1 MATITSH
8 VDSVDTVIAEVVEPA
23 AADVDRSGAFPR
35 AAVEA
40 LGGSGL
46 LGLISAAEVGGM
58 GQGPRA
64 AAGVVERIA
73 RSCGSTAMV
82 TTMHYCAVAVIE
94 QQGSRA
100 VREAIAR
107 GEHLTTLAFS
117 EVGSRGHF
125 WAPLSTA
132 RRDGDQVHLD
142 ARKSFATSAGEVST
156 YVWSSR
162 PSEVEGVSTLWLVPA
177 ETPGL
182 EVGPRFDGL
191 GLRGNASTSVTAR
204 DAVIPAS
211 ARLGEDG
218 AGFDIMMGTVLPLF
232 QVLIAAVSVG
242 IMEAITTKSAAH
254 VGTVRYEHLGQTAAD
269 MPVTRHHVARMRI
282 ATDQARALLLDTLNA
297 IESGREDTMLRVLAV
312 KAAAAEAGTTV
323 ADLGM
328 RVCGG
333 SAFRREVGVERH
345 FRDARAA
352 TVMAPTTDVLYDF
365 VGRAVCGLP
374 LFEG

>member
-1 MATITSH
+1 MATITSYL
-8 VDSVDTVIAEVVEPA
+8 DTVEPVIAEVVEPA
-23 AADVDRSGAFPR
+23 AADVDRDGTFPR
-35 AAVEA
+35 TAVQA
-40 LGGSGL
+40 LGRAGL
-46 LGLISAAEVGGM
+46 LGLVSAAGAGGM
-58 GQGPRA
+58 GEGPRA
-64 AAGVVERIA
+64 AAEVVQRIA
-73 RSCGSTAMV
+73 RCCGSTAMV
-82 TTMHYCAVAVIE
+82 ITMHYCGAAVIE
-94 QQGSRA
+94 QHGPRA

-132 RRDGDQVHLD
+132 RRQGDRIHLD
-142 ARKSFATSAGEVST
+142 ARKSFATSAGEVDS

-162 PSEVEGVSTLWLVPA
+162 PAEAEGMSTLWLVPA

-204 DAVIPAS
+204 DAVIPA
-211 ARLGEDG
+211 AGRLGEDG
-218 AGFDIMMGTVLPLF
+218 AGFDVMMGTVLPLF

-242 IMEAITTKSAAH
+242 IMEAITAKTANHAAAA
-254 VGTVRYEHLGQTAAD
+254 RYEHLGQTAAD

-282 ATDQARALLLDTLNA
+282 ATDQAHALLLDTLSA
-297 IESGREDTMLRVLAV
+297 IESGREDTMLRVLSV
-312 KAAAAEAGTTV
+312 KAAAAEAATAV

-365 VGRAVCGLP
+365 VGRVACGLP
-374 LFEG
+374 LFEA